1 MIYTKINI
9 IALNLWFYLWA
20 PFVLLVALLIF
31 VPFVTII
38 RIFNKRKAIFYFRKA
53 INLYGRA
60 VTLTAWPWIKI
71 KLHNIPEMSG
81 VPYVIVE
88 NHTSSFDPFIQGVL
102 PFEIVQSAKGWA
114 LRFPVL
120 GRFARWAG
128 YIDVD
133 DGDINELLMQAESL
147 IDDKVSLVFFPEGT
161 RNVTDKLS
169 SFHSFAFSVAID
181 TSTAI
186 LPIIT
191 MGVAD
196 KPRKGSFFMNPGVI
210 DMRCMNIIEPDSF
223 KGSTPFVLKR
233 EIKAKMEERLKFY
246 SSEVLKL

>member
-1 MIYTKINI
+1 MFFRKINI
-9 IALNLWFYLWA
+9 IILNLWFYLWA
-20 PFVLLVALLIF
+20 PFVLLGALLIF

-38 RIFNKRKAIFYFRKA
+38 RIFSKRKTMFYFRKA

-71 KLHNIPEMSG
+71 KLHDIPKMSG

-114 LRFPVL
+114 LRFPLL

-133 DGDINELLMQAESL
+133 GGDSDELLQQAKRL
-147 IDDKVSLVFFPEGT
+147 IDDEVSLVFFPEGT

-181 TSTAI
+181 TSTPI

-196 KPRKGSFFMNPGVI
+196 KPKKGSFIMNPGVI
-210 DMRCMNIIEPDSF
+210 DMRCMDIIEPDSF
-223 KGSTPFVLKR
+223 KDFTPFVLKK
-233 EIKAKMEERLKFY
+233 EIKAKMEEFLLKHNR
-246 SSEVLKL
+246 KK